1 MRRPA
6 PPRASEPT
14 GEPTVGTSPS
24 PVPTLAFDELSYSY
38 IYDTIA
44 PTPLP
49 TGEPSPSPTLTPW
62 APP

>member
-1 MRRPA
+1 MTINGPTSFFFSS
-6 PPRASEPT
+6 SEPT

-49 TGEPSPSPTLTPW
+49 TDEP
-62 APP
+62 

>member
-1 MRRPA
+1 MYARVLAALILGLEPTTA
-6 PPRASEPT
+6 PTSSEP
-14 GEPTVGTSPS
+14 SIAPS

-49 TGEPSPSPTLTPW
+49 TDEPSPRE
-62 APP
+62 